1 MSLYLADPAWGW
13 WIVLYFFLGG
23 IAAGCYFVA
32 TLVDLFGDEG
42 DRKVSSIG
50 FTLAFPLISL
60 CGIFLIVDLERPER
74 FWHMLFQSEVVE
86 EAVGDGWPW
95 SASAWGLMLQAPM
108 LKYWSPMSIGA
119 WAVGLFSLCSGL
131 SFAGNLLPN
140 TRPWR
145 WLRLAWIRWPFELLG
160 CGIGFFVAAYTGALL
175 TATNQPLWSQ
185 SEWIAALFLT
195 SSASTGLAT
204 LMLGARLR
212 GDVADETMVRLER
225 ADLCAVGLEL
235 IVFLIFVGS
244 LSVALGPVCETVPG
258 LALVGGTL
266 ILGLLLPVAVHLQ
279 RGPSKSRATVAALA
293 ALAGGFLLRWG
304 IVVTPPEM
312 LARGSLVPLELWE
325 QSSWSTAFG
334 KVFLVVAVLVAL
346 LVPHLFGRR
355 LGWSPAQKL
364 CSAVVS
370 LLVIAVVSFYTVTPA
385 PQLDE
390 WRGVRLMEFSPE
402 DGRPRGGGVGAS
414 IENRGKNLRPRSK
427 FEAMVAR

>member
-1 MSLYLADPAWGW
+1 MSLFVADPTWGW

-32 TLVDLFGDEG
+32 TFVDLFGREG
-42 DRKVSSIG
+42 DRRVSSIG
-50 FTLAFPLISL
+50 FALAFPLISL
-60 CGIFLIVDLERPER
+60 CGIFLIVDLEQPER
-74 FWHMLFQSEVVE
+74 FWHMLFQSEVVD
-86 EAVGDGWPW
+86 EALADGWPW
-95 SASAWGLMLQAPM
+95 SASAWEPMLEAPM

-119 WAVGLFSLCSGL
+119 WALGLFGVCSGL

-145 WLRLAWIRWPFELLG
+145 WLRLPWIRWPFELLG

-185 SEWIAALFLT
+185 SEWIAALFLI
-195 SSASTGLAT
+195 SAASAGLAT

-212 GDVADETMVRLER
+212 GDVGDETMARLER
-225 ADLCAVGLEL
+225 ADLWAVGLEL

-244 LSVALGPVCETVPG
+244 LSVALGPVCETMPG

-266 ILGLLLPVAVHLQ
+266 ILGLLLPLAVHLQ
-279 RGPSKSRATVAALA
+279 RGPTKSRATVVALA
-293 ALAGGFLLRWG
+293 TLAGGFLLRWG

-312 LARGSLVPLELWE
+312 LARVAAGPFDLWE
-325 QSSWSTAFG
+325 QSSWSTAHG
-334 KVFLVVAVLVAL
+334 KVFLAATVLLAL
-346 LVPHLFGRR
+346 LVPYLFARR

-364 CSAVVS
+364 CSMAVS
-370 LLVIAVVSFYTVTPA
+370 LVVIAVVSFYTVTPA
-385 PQLDE
+385 AQLRE
-390 WRGVRLMEFSPE
+390 WRSVRLVEFSPE
-402 DGRPRGGGVGAS
+402 NGRPRGGGVGAS
-414 IENRGKNLRPRSK
+414 ISNRGKNLRPRGK